1 MGQTVRII
9 WPMTPFP
16 VLFFLCTFPASM
28 SGDPID
34 GANRLYQDN
43 LLQAILAA
51 EDARAATPE
60 ALAPI
65 VQGLTAHDA
74 EVRRIAVR
82 ALGRMERSSLVQ
94 QILPVLSDD
103 APVVRSE
110 AANALGQAVLHG
122 QATLASGPLI
132 ASLPTETDPT
142 VRGAILRT
150 LGRLPYE
157 SGEMVGTVEQ
167 LLVRSLVGDNP
178 PMVLLGAARGLESLL
193 RQNARSHAPTLES
206 VVQLRRAARLGRSA
220 PFDDTET
227 AVRVRRLA
235 TAALVAVGGADAAL
249 VRESRNDPDVEV
261 RRLAIMAARVQ
272 DSLDNRSQIIL
283 VALRDSSAQ
292 IRFEALGAYGRW
304 LQPTFGCGPVQSAA
318 IDANPHV
325 AMLAIDLL
333 GNGCAQGESPLS
345 VLRALVA
352 ELPSS
357 YTDMWHLSAHALVSL
372 AKVAPRTAESVVDDF
387 ARHPVWQVRMYA
399 ARAAREPKALDQ
411 LRRLAFDSHHNVRQ
425 AAIAEL
431 QRLSVPD
438 AHSIY
443 IEALQ
448 GDDYQLLRTA
458 AIGLDAGTGATN
470 AVPVLLSA
478 LKRITEQQRETSR
491 DPRVAIIGAL
501 IRFGAAV
508 PTAELEPYLR
518 DFDPAVAGRVAE
530 ALTSRTGS
538 THTPKPAR
546 LPGLPLPTPDEI
558 STLDAT
564 RAVLHM
570 HGGGVIELRLRG
582 SDAPTNAARFV
593 RLARSGYFDGLTFHR
608 VVPNFVIQGGSPG
621 ANEYAGDGPYT
632 RDELTARP
640 HLRGTVGISTRGRD
654 TGDAQIFVNL
664 VDNVRLDHNYTIFA
678 EVSAGMDVVDAV
690 LEGSTI
696 ERITLHGQ

>member
-1 MGQTVRII
+1 
-9 WPMTPFP
+9 MTRFP
-16 VLFFLCTFPASM
+16 VLLLLGTVPASI
-28 SGDPID
+28 SGDHVD
-34 GANRLYQDN
+34 GANHSYQDN
-43 LLQAILAA
+43 LLQAILTA
-51 EDARAATPE
+51 EDARAATSE

-65 VQGLTAHDA
+65 VRGLTARDA

-82 ALGRMERSSLVQ
+82 ALGRMERSSLVP
-94 QILPVLSDD
+94 QILPMLSDE
-103 APVVRSE
+103 APRVRSE
-110 AANALGQAVLHG
+110 AANALGQAVMNG
-122 QATLASGPLI
+122 QAALAGGPLI
-132 ASLPTETDPT
+132 ASLPTETDPA
-142 VRGAILRT
+142 VLGAILRT

-178 PMVLLGAARGLESLL
+178 PVVLLGAARGLESLL
-193 RQNARSHAPTLES
+193 RRNARSHAPTMES
-206 VVQLRRAARLGRSA
+206 VVQLRRAARLGRST
-220 PFDDTET
+220 PFDDIAT

-235 TAALVAVGGADAAL
+235 TAALVAAGGADAAL
-249 VRESRNDPDVEV
+249 VRASRNDPDVEV
-261 RRLAIMAARVQ
+261 RRLSIMAARVQ
-272 DSLDNRSQIIL
+272 DSLDDRSQIIL

-292 IRFEALGAYGRW
+292 VRYEALGAYGRW

-333 GNGCAQGESPLS
+333 GNGCVQGESPLG
-345 VLRALVA
+345 VLQGLVA

-357 YTDMWHLSAHALVSL
+357 YTDTWHLSAHALVSL
-372 AKVAPRTAESVVDDF
+372 AKVAPRTAEAVVDDF
-387 ARHPVWQVRMYA
+387 ARHPVWQLRMYA
-399 ARAAREPKALDQ
+399 ARTASELKALDQ
-411 LRRLAFDSHHNVRQ
+411 LRQLAFDSHHNVRQ

-443 IEALQ
+443 IAALQ

-458 AIGLDAGTGATN
+458 ANGLDAGAGAAN
-470 AVPVLLSA
+470 AVPALLSA

-491 DPRVAIIGAL
+491 DPRMAIVGAL
-501 IRFGAAV
+501 IRFGVAV
-508 PTAELEPYLR
+508 PTTELEPYLR
-518 DFDPAVAGRVAE
+518 DFDSAVAGRIAE
-530 ALTSRTGS
+530 ALTSQTGN
-538 THTPKPAR
+538 THTPKPTL
-546 LPGLPLPTPDEI
+546 LPRLPLPTPDET
-558 STLDAT
+558 SALDAT

-570 HGGGVIELRLRG
+570 DGGGEIELRLLG
-582 SDAPTNAARFV
+582 SEAPTNAARFV

-664 VDNVRLDHNYTIFA
+664 VDNVRLDYNYTIFA
-678 EVSAGMDVVDAV
+678 EVSAGMNVVDAV
-690 LEGSTI
+690 LEGGTI
-696 ERITLHGQ
+696 ERITFHEQ